1 MCKGGLD
8 IRDKIFADCKILA
21 MEDSAYLKMTK
32 ILATFGHSFT
42 TWFHDFGSDDPGTII
57 KVCWIRKL
65 FLGRHRFSNP
75 TFM

>member
-8 IRDKIFADCKILA
+8 IRDKIFADCFIFHVRFSLL
-21 MEDSAYLKMTK
+21 EMTK

-57 KVCWIRKL
+57 KVRWIRKL
-65 FLGRHRFSNP
+65 FLARHRFCNP